1 MRYYTLFKI
10 IFISTLFVGCSYQTY
25 QPIFFSDLDKN
36 DNVTESKKG
45 YMVQLTPDE
54 KLVLDQSTH
63 VETEVGQY
71 FVKTNERQVFPVI
84 SNHDT
89 VYRSNR
95 HIEFKKV
102 HNFRDMGGI
111 RNKDGKQVIWG
122 HFFRSGHLSKLKEKE
137 YAKLENLNVKTV
149 IDLRTDKEV
158 TKKPDRVPEGVVYK
172 NVQVYDDSE
181 DMFSKTKK
189 DVLKGKVTP
198 VQSDSLVME
207 FYKLYMTETPQLV
220 REIMDDVFESKEAVL
235 FHCSAGK
242 DRTGMIGAMILSILE
257 VERETIISEYMLS
270 NNYRVSEVEGRMK
283 LAKVGKV
290 IFPKINYQVIEN
302 FSWIKPIYIQA
313 MFEGI
318 EKEYGSVDNYI
329 EQGLKI
335 SKEKRAE
342 YIQKFTY

>member
-1 MRYYTLFKI
+1 MRHYTLVKI
-10 IFISTLFVGCSYQTY
+10 ILVSTLFVGCSYQTY
-25 QPIFFSDLDKN
+25 QPISFSDLDKN
-36 DNVTESKKG
+36 KNVTEGEKG
-45 YMVQLTPDE
+45 YMVQLAPDE
-54 KLVLDQSTH
+54 KLVLDQKTQ
-63 VETEVGQY
+63 VETEVGKF
-71 FVKTNERQVFPVI
+71 FVPTSERPVFPIV
-84 SNHDT
+84 SNGDT

-111 RNKDGKQVIWG
+111 RNKDGKQIIWG
-122 HFFRSGHLSKLKEKE
+122 HFFRSGHLSKLKKKE
-137 YAKLENLNVKTV
+137 YAKLDNLNVKTV
-149 IDLRTDKEV
+149 IDLRTDKEIM
-158 TKKPDRVPEGVVYK
+158 KKPDRVPGGIEYK

-189 DVLKGKVTP
+189 EVLKGRVTP

-207 FYKLYMTETPQLV
+207 FYKLYMTENPQLV
-220 REIMDDVFESKEAVL
+220 RGIMDDVFESKEAVL

-257 VERETIISEYMLS
+257 TDRETIVSEYMLS

-302 FSWIKPIYIQA
+302 FSWIKPIYIEA
-313 MFEGI
+313 MFQGI
-318 EKEYGSVDNYI
+318 EEKYGSVDNYI